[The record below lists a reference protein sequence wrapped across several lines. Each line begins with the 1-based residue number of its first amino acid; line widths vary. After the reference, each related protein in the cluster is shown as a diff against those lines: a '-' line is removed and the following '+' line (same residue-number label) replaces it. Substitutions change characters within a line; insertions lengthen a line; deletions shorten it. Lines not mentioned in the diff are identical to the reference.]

1 MLSHLLLCYVS
12 NSKFY
17 IGIYKK
23 KKKSQGEYKPCVFQR
38 PDMMIT
44 VARRRWRRPVWREI
58 RDEMEVRLQMAFD
71 GQRKEFVF
79 MLNLPS
85 EGKIKGFQVRTEVT

>member
-1 MLSHLLLCYVS
+1 M
-12 NSKFY
+12 
-17 IGIYKK
+17 
-23 KKKSQGEYKPCVFQR
+23 FQR